1 MPEKLLLRSG
11 DGEIEVA
18 SAKNKLA
25 GPAVAIPLLKDFSK
39 SRALQPKA
47 QRLIPGGAHTYAKGD
62 DQYPEQAPAFIVRG
76 KGCHV
81 WDLDGNEFIE
91 YGMGLRAV
99 TLGHA
104 FEPVVEA
111 AYRQMQLGSNF
122 TRPAGIE
129 VDLAESMLEIVAG
142 ADMVKFAKNGSD
154 VTTAAV
160 KLARAYTG
168 RDLIAIC
175 GDQPF
180 FSTDDWFIC
189 TTEMNAGIP
198 QAIIGMTLKF
208 RYNDLESLR
217 ALFDQHCGQ
226 IACVLMEAEA
236 ATPPRSGYLKAVKDL
251 CEERG
256 AVLIFDEM
264 ITGFRWHLGG
274 AQKFHGVVPHLSA
287 FGKAMGNGFAISA
300 LMGKREMMR
309 LGGLDHDRERVFLLS
324 TTHGAETHALAAS
337 LETMRIYRERNV
349 VEFLWQQGERLRTLV
364 SQSIAENRLE
374 GFFELS
380 GRPCN
385 LVFTTRDQESNRSQP
400 FRTLFMQELIRRGV
414 IAPSFVVSFSH
425 SEADIERTGEAVFE
439 AHLVYRKALDDGIEK
454 YLVGRPVKPVG
465 RKYN

>member
-1 MPEKLLLRSG
+1 MGRSNHDQLLHAPE
-11 DGEIEVA
+11 
-18 SAKNKLA
+18 
-25 GPAVAIPLLKDFSK
+25 AVGLIDSSR
-39 SRALQPKA
+39 SRARRRRAHQ
-47 QRLIPGGAHTYAKGD
+47 LIPGGAHTYAKGD
-62 DQYPEQAPAFIVRG
+62 DQYPAGAPSFIARG

-91 YGMGLRAV
+91 YGMGLRSV

-111 AYRQMQLGSNF
+111 AYRQMKLGANF
-122 TRPAGIE
+122 TRPAGVE
-129 VDLAESMLEIVAG
+129 VDLAEAVLDVIDG

-154 VTTAAV
+154 VTSAAV

-180 FSTDDWFIC
+180 FSTDDWFIG

-198 QAIIGMTLKF
+198 EAITNLTVKF
-208 RYNDLESLR
+208 QYNDLASLVE
-217 ALFDQHCGQ
+217 LFDQFPHQ
-226 IACVLMEAEA
+226 IACVVMEAEA
-236 ATPPRSGYLKAVKDL
+236 TVLPAEGYLTQIKHL
-251 CEERG
+251 CEEKG

-274 AQKFHGVVPHLSA
+274 AQKYHGTVPHLSA

-300 LMGKREMMR
+300 LAGKREIMR
-309 LGGLDHDRERVFLLS
+309 LGGLGHDQARVFLLS

-337 LETMRIYRERNV
+337 LETLRIYRERSV
-349 VEFLWQQGERLRTLV
+349 IEHLWRQGERLCGFV
-364 SQSIAENRLE
+364 NESIVTNRLH
-374 GFFELS
+374 GFFKLM

-385 LVFTTRDQESNRSQP
+385 LVFATCDREGNRSQA
-400 FRTLFMQELIRRGV
+400 FRTLFMQEMIRRGV

-425 SEADIERTGEAVFE
+425 TDADIEQTAEAVYD
-439 AHLVYRKALDDGIEK
+439 AHVVYRKALDEGIDR
-454 YLVGRPVKPVG
+454 YLQGCPTKPVN
-465 RKYN
+465 RRYN

>member
-1 MPEKLLLRSG
+1 MVKDQPIGVAPAASG
-11 DGEIEVA
+11 R
-18 SAKNKLA
+18 
-25 GPAVAIPLLKDFSK
+25 KDFSK
-39 SRALQPKA
+39 SHALQPKA
-47 QRLIPGGAHTYAKGD
+47 HRLIPGGAHTYAKGD
-62 DQYPEQAPAFIVRG
+62 DQYPEQAPAFIARG

-111 AYRQMQLGSNF
+111 AYRQMQLGINF
-122 TRPAGIE
+122 TRPAKIE
-129 VDLAESMLEIVAG
+129 VDLAEAMIELLDG

-168 RDLIAIC
+168 RNLIAIC
-175 GDQPF
+175 GDHSF
-180 FSTDDWFIC
+180 LSIDDWFIG
-189 TTEMNAGIP
+189 TTEVNAGIP
-198 QAIIGMTLKF
+198 QVITDMTLKF
-208 RYNDLESLR
+208 HFNEPESLR
-217 ALFDQHCGQ
+217 ALFDQYPGQ
-226 IACVLMEAEA
+226 IACVVMEAEA
-236 ATPPRSGYLKAVKDL
+236 ADPPAPGYLNQVKEI

-274 AQKFHGVVPHLSA
+274 AQKFYGVVPHLST

-300 LMGKREMMR
+300 LVGKREIMR
-309 LGGLDHDRERVFLLS
+309 LGGLDHDQPRVFLLS

-337 LETMRIYRERNV
+337 LETLRIYRERNV
-349 VEFLWQQGERLRTLV
+349 VEVLWKQGERLRALV
-364 SQSIAENRLE
+364 NQSIAENRLE
-374 GFFELS
+374 GFFELI

-385 LVFTTRDQESNRSQP
+385 LVFVTCDQAGSRSQA
-400 FRTLFMQELIRRGV
+400 FRTLFIQELIRRGV
-414 IAPSFVVSFSH
+414 VAPSFVVSYSH
-425 SEADIERTGEAVFE
+425 SDADIDRTAEAVYD
-439 AHLVYRKALDDGIEK
+439 AHVVYRKALDEGIHK
-454 YLVGRPVKPVG
+454 YLEGRPVKPVY

>member
-1 MPEKLLLRSG
+1 MVHGNDRPIGVES
-11 DGEIEVA
+11 
-18 SAKNKLA
+18 
-25 GPAVAIPLLKDFSK
+25 PATDDKDFPK
-39 SRALQPKA
+39 SRALEPRA
-47 QRLIPGGAHTYAKGD
+47 ASLIPGGAHTYAKGN
-62 DQYPEQAPAFIVRG
+62 DQFPERAPGFIVRG

-81 WDLDGNEFIE
+81 WDMDGNEFIE
-91 YGMGLRAV
+91 YGMGLRSV

-111 AYRQMQLGSNF
+111 AYQQMQLGGNF
-122 TRPAGIE
+122 TRPAKIE
-129 VDLAESMLEIVAG
+129 VDLAEAVLEIVDG

-160 KLARAYTG
+160 KLARAHTG
-168 RDLIAIC
+168 RDLVAIC

-180 FSTDDWFIC
+180 FSTDDWFIG

-198 QAIIGMTLKF
+198 RAISQLTLKY
-208 RYNDLESLR
+208 RYNDVASLQE
-217 ALFDQHCGQ
+217 LFKQYPGQ

-236 ATPPRSGYLKAVKDL
+236 AIPPLPGYLEAVKEL
-251 CEERG
+251 CDKSG
-256 AVLIFDEM
+256 ALLVFDEM

-274 AQKFHGVVPHLSA
+274 AQKFHGVVPHLST

-300 LMGKREMMR
+300 LLGKREIMR
-309 LGGLDHDRERVFLLS
+309 LGGLDHDQPRVFLLS

-337 LETMRIYRERNV
+337 LETLRIYRERGV
-349 VEFLWQQGERLRTLV
+349 IDYLWKQGEKLRTLIEK
-364 SQSIAENRLE
+364 SIAENRLK
-374 GFFELS
+374 GYFELV

-385 LVFTTRDQESNRSQP
+385 LVFATSDKDGVRSQL

-425 SEADIERTGEAVFE
+425 TDADIERTAEAVYG
-439 AHLVYRKALDDGIEK
+439 AHAVYRNALERGVEK
-454 YLVGRPVKPVG
+454 YLYGRAVKPVN